1 MRNKIF
7 LGLGSN
13 VGDTKKNMDTALN
26 LLQEKVNI
34 LNKSSHYKT
43 EPIGYKD
50 QDWFLNMVIEG
61 ETDLSPESLLDFTQS
76 IETKMKRIKTIVNG
90 PRIIDI
96 DILLFNN
103 ISIETERLT
112 IPHPRMIERAFVL
125 LPLSEISPNII
136 IKDQSIK
143 DLLSNIEEQGIQKD
157 SIL

>member
-136 IKDQSIK
+136 IKDQNIK